1 MPKRTFIYKSRHITS
16 MGIAKVT
23 RNYQVTL
30 PKDIRNVKGIEI
42 GDTILFA
49 IDGDKVDVVKVGE
62 EDLIKKVAGSWKN
75 VKESS
80 VDYINKMREEWGERE
95 KRLGL

>member
-1 MPKRTFIYKSRHITS
+1 

-42 GDTILFA
+42 GDTIIFA
-49 IDGDKVDVVKVGE
+49 IDGDRVNLVTMKR
-62 EDLIKKVAGSWKN
+62 EDLIKKVAGSWKG
-75 VKESS
+75 VRGSS
-80 VDYINKMREEWGERE
+80 VAYVTQMRKEWDERK

>member
-1 MPKRTFIYKSRHITS
+1 M

-23 RNYQVTL
+23 RNYQVTV
-30 PKDIRNVKGIEI
+30 PQDIRNVQGIEI

-49 IDGDKVDVVKVGE
+49 VDGDKVDI
-62 EDLIKKVAGSWKN
+62 IKINQKDMILKMAGSWKD
-75 VKESS
+75 KITEESTEY
-80 VDYINKMREEWGERE
+80 VDKIRKGWSKRT